1 MLFTDGSFGDVVLI
15 LGQIS
20 SQTEVADLDQFPLTD
35 QDVPRSQISVETLE
49 DTQTH
54 PHHLH

>member
-15 LGQIS
+15 LCQIS
-20 SQTEVADLDQFPLTD
+20 RQTKVADLDQLPLTD

-49 DTQTH
+49 ETQSH
-54 PHHLH
+54 PHRLH